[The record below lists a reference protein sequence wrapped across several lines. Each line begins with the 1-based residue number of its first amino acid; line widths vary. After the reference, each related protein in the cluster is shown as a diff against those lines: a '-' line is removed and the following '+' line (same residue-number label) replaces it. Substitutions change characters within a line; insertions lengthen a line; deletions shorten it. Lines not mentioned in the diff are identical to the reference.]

1 MTYMGV
7 GAIAGSLMLAKLG
20 SLKNKGY
27 WVLITSVMWGL
38 GVAAFAITTNFILAA
53 LVIGFVGLVSAINM
67 SMNRSLVQLQVSQSM
82 RGRVMSI
89 DMMSHGLMPLGVLPI
104 SYLVDNVSIQV
115 GLVTS
120 GIILVV
126 LTIVTGYLMPQIRA
140 IDKGYLAEFNL
151 KSQIFTLQHQRQ
163 TSQ

>member
-1 MTYMGV
+1 MGV
-7 GAIAGSLMLAKLG
+7 GAIGGSLMLAKLG
-20 SLKNKGY
+20 SLQNKGY

-140 IDKGYLAEFNL
+140 IDKGYLAA
-151 KSQIFTLQHQRQ
+151 ST
-163 TSQ
+163 

>member
-1 MTYMGV
+1 MGV

-27 WVLITSVMWGL
+27 WVLITSVMWGC
-38 GVAAFAITTNFILAA
+38 GVAAFAITTNFSLAA
-53 LVIGFVGLVSAINM
+53 LVIGFIGLVSAINM

-140 IDKGYLAEFNL
+140 IDKGYLAG
-151 KSQIFTLQHQRQ
+151 ST
-163 TSQ
+163 

>member
-1 MTYMGV
+1 
-7 GAIAGSLMLAKLG
+7 MLAKLG

-27 WVLITSVMWGL
+27 WVLITSVMWGF
-38 GVAAFAITTNFILAA
+38 GVAAFAITTNFSLAA
-53 LVIGFVGLVSAINM
+53 LVIGFIGLVSAINM

-140 IDKGYLAEFNL
+140 IDKGYLAG
-151 KSQIFTLQHQRQ
+151 ST
-163 TSQ
+163 

>member
-1 MTYMGV
+1 
-7 GAIAGSLMLAKLG
+7 
-20 SLKNKGY
+20 
-27 WVLITSVMWGL
+27 MWGF
-38 GVAAFAITTNFILAA
+38 GVAAFAITTNFNLAA
-53 LVIGFVGLVSAINM
+53 LVIGFIGLVSAVNM

-140 IDKGYLAEFNL
+140 IDKGYLAD
-151 KSQIFTLQHQRQ
+151 ST
-163 TSQ
+163 

>member
-1 MTYMGV
+1 
-7 GAIAGSLMLAKLG
+7 
-20 SLKNKGY
+20 
-27 WVLITSVMWGL
+27 MWGL
-38 GVAAFAITTNFILAA
+38 GVAAFAITTNFSLAA
-53 LVIGFVGLVSAINM
+53 LVIGFIGLVSAINM

-140 IDKGYLAEFNL
+140 IDKGYLAG
-151 KSQIFTLQHQRQ
+151 ST
-163 TSQ
+163 

>member
-1 MTYMGV
+1 MVNVILQSETSTILFFV
-7 GAIAGSLMLAKLG
+7 AVCFVAGF
-20 SLKNKGY
+20 
-27 WVLITSVMWGL
+27 
-38 GVAAFAITTNFILAA
+38 GVAAFAITTNFSLAA
-53 LVIGFVGLVSAINM
+53 LVIGFIGLVSAINM
-67 SMNRSLVQLQVSQSM
+67 SMNRSMVQLQVSQSM

-140 IDKGYLAEFNL
+140 IDKGYLAG
-151 KSQIFTLQHQRQ
+151 ST
-163 TSQ
+163 

>member
-1 MTYMGV
+1 
-7 GAIAGSLMLAKLG
+7 
-20 SLKNKGY
+20 
-27 WVLITSVMWGL
+27 MWGF
-38 GVAAFAITTNFILAA
+38 GVAAFAITTNFSLAA
-53 LVIGFVGLVSAINM
+53 LVIGFIGLVSAINM

-126 LTIVTGYLMPQIRA
+126 LTIVTGCLMPQIRA
-140 IDKGYLAEFNL
+140 IDKGYLAG
-151 KSQIFTLQHQRQ
+151 ST
-163 TSQ
+163 